1 MSLSVQRTSSHGS
14 PTHVAIIMDG
24 NRRWAKKRG
33 FKGVFGHREGA
44 KAVRRAVEAAIDLGV
59 VHLTLFGFSSE
70 NWGRPGEE
78 IASLLGLLR
87 LHLRTDLD
95 ELYAKGVRICFI
107 GDRARFPIDINDL
120 MLEAEEKTK
129 SNQSLYLTIALSYG
143 SRPEIVKAT
152 KKIVKSVI
160 DDKLQI
166 DELDEASFSKYLET
180 VSSPDPDLLIRMG
193 GEHRI
198 SNFMLWE
205 IAYTE
210 LYFTDVCWPDFSKAD
225 LEEAL
230 SAFQIRDRRFG
241 S

>member
-1 MSLSVQRTSSHGS
+1 
-14 PTHVAIIMDG
+14 
-24 NRRWAKKRG
+24 
-33 FKGVFGHREGA
+33 
-44 KAVRRAVEAAIDLGV
+44 
-59 VHLTLFGFSSE
+59 
-70 NWGRPGEE
+70 
-78 IASLLGLLR
+78 
-87 LHLRTDLD
+87 HLRADLD
-95 ELYAKGVRICFI
+95 ELYARGVRVCFI
-107 GDRARFPIDINDL
+107 GDRARFPTDINDL

-129 SNQSLYLTIALSYG
+129 HNQRLYLTIALSYG
-143 SRPEIVKAT
+143 SRPEIVRAT
-152 KKIVKSVI
+152 KNIVKSVI

-180 VSSPDPDLLIRMG
+180 VSLPDPDLLIRMG

-198 SNFMLWE
+198 SNFMLWQ

-225 LEEAL
+225 LQEAL